1 MNTSK
6 ELTMCDYQN
15 IIYKKF
21 PKLMIVSS
29 LEANITWM
37 NVFLKKNLI
46 SKTISPS
53 ARVLG
58 TTKIDA
64 TNETL

>member
-1 MNTSK
+1 MNTFK
-6 ELTMCDYQN
+6 ELAMCDYQN
-15 IIYKKF
+15 IIYKRF

-29 LEANITWM
+29 FEANITWL

-46 SKTISPS
+46 SKTISSS

-58 TTKIDA
+58 TKKIDA